1 MFELGTKAET
11 IREMTTVWFK
21 GRYDIGLKS
30 QNRNNGEE
38 KGKNRSFGGLGRR
51 QDPSAKKFFRIHGTP
66 HNCSNYDKFL
76 N

>member
-38 KGKNRSFGGLGRR
+38 KGKTDLWGAWAEDRIPVLRSSSEFTEL
-51 QDPSAKKFFRIHGTP
+51 PITVPIMINF
-66 HNCSNYDKFL
+66 
-76 N
+76 